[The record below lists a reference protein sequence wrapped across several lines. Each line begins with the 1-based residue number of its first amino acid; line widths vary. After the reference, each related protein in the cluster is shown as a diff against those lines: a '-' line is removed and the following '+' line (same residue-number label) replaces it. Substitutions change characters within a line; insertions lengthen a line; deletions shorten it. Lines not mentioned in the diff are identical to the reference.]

1 MFDSSMYNL
10 MVKLSWM
17 QHYRFLRRLWNETW
31 SRLSRMSNAGVETVI
46 HGYKVDVNS
55 GYPYPLIAR
64 HYRQFNNPLIELV
77 NQQFIQSGSVT
88 LVDVGAGVGDTI
100 LLLQANCPDMLAS
113 FCCVDGDPEFV
124 GYARKNLARFSNG
137 KVIQAL
143 LSDDDGYE
151 RNLVRTHSGTAS
163 AQGAELSRTCS
174 LDALLATDF
183 PVKIDVLKIDVDGFD
198 GKVLAGSRQ
207 MLNKYKP
214 AVIFEWHPILCRD
227 TGNGWL
233 QPFDVLVECGYI
245 KFVWFTKVGEF
256 SHFMSIYDPSAIDDL
271 AKFCLM
277 TTHRY
282 DWHYDVI
289 ALHESSPV
297 DAVALSI
304 MDYAMQRISRY

>member
-1 MFDSSMYNL
+1 MLNSSMYNL

-17 QHYRFLRRLWNETW
+17 QNYRFLHKLWSKTW
-31 SRLSRMSNAGVETVI
+31 SCLSRVSTTGVETVI
-46 HGYKVDVNS
+46 HGYNVSVNN

-64 HYRQFNNPLIELV
+64 QYRQFNNPLIELI
-77 NQQFIQSGSVT
+77 NQQFIQSGPVT

-100 LLLQANCPDMLAS
+100 LLIKANCPDMLSS

-124 GYARKNLARFSNG
+124 GYARKNLARFGNG

-163 AQGAELSRTCS
+163 AQGTVLSQFCT
-174 LDALLATDF
+174 LDRLLVIDF
-183 PVKIDVLKIDVDGFD
+183 SVKVDVLKIDVDGFD
-198 GKVLAGSRQ
+198 GKVLAGSKQ
-207 MLNKYKP
+207 MLNKSKP

-227 TGNGWL
+227 TGNSWL
-233 QPFDVLVECGYI
+233 QPFDVLVECGYA

-256 SHFMSIYDPSAIDDL
+256 SHFMRIYDPSAIDDL
-271 AKFCLM
+271 AKFCLT

-289 ALHESSPV
+289 ALHKSSPV
-297 DAVALSI
+297 DAVTLSK
-304 MDYAMQRISRY
+304 MDFAMQRISQY